1 VRRSL
6 LSHRE
11 RIQAIIEGDMPDR
24 PGVALWRHFPVDD
37 QRPETLAAAT
47 IHFQQT
53 YDFDIVKVTP
63 ASSFAVR
70 DWGVQDQWMGDA
82 EGTRRYVK
90 HVINQPGDWE
100 RLLPLD
106 PTSPHLAGQLACL
119 RLIRQNIGPET
130 PVIQTIFNPISQA
143 KNLAGNETLM
153 DHLRKHPEAVQ
164 KGLETIT
171 QTTLKFIDNVIS
183 AGADGIFYAIQH
195 AQSHLLNLEEY
206 EYFGTKFDQN
216 LVQSAADLK
225 FNMLHLHGTGIHF
238 SLSRSLGIPIV
249 NWHDRETPPTLAE
262 GLSEFEGVVC
272 GGLRQDTLVYKDS
285 ATIKEEGMNALAQ
298 TLGRR
303 FILGTG
309 CVVPIIAPHGNLLAA
324 RKLVEGTSQF
334 H

>member
-1 VRRSL
+1 M

-11 RIQAIIEGDMPDR
+11 LIQTIIEGDRPDR
-24 PGVALWRHFPVDD
+24 PGIALWRHFPVDD
-37 QRPETLAAAT
+37 QQAETLAAAT
-47 IHFQQT
+47 IHFQQS

-70 DWGVQDQWMGDA
+70 DWGVQDQWMGDT

-90 HVINQPGDWE
+90 YVINQPGDWE
-100 RLLPLD
+100 RLHPLD

-119 RLIRQNIGPET
+119 RLIRRTLGPET
-130 PVIQTIFNPISQA
+130 PVIQTVFNPLSQA

-153 DHLRKHPEAVQ
+153 DHLRKHPDAVL

-171 QTTLKFIDNVIS
+171 QTTLKFIDAVIS
-183 AGADGIFYAIQH
+183 EGADGIFYAIQH
-195 AQSHLLNLEEY
+195 AQSHLLSLEEY
-206 EYFGTKFDQN
+206 EDFGTKSDQI
-216 LVQSAADLK
+216 LIQSAGDLK

-238 SLSRSLGIPIV
+238 PLSRSLGIPIV

-262 GLSEFEGVVC
+262 GLHEFNGVAC
-272 GGLRQDTLVYKDS
+272 GGLRQDTLVYKNP
-285 ATIKEEGMNALAQ
+285 ATIKEEGLEAIAQ

-309 CVVPIIAPHGNLLAA
+309 CVVPIIAPHGNLLTA
-324 RKLVEGTSQF
+324 RKLVEDISLF